1 MRFNEDEIGTWI
13 FKTSGESADVLKA
26 ESLLKDHESAPV
38 IKEIVL
44 YLERTLKRIDVSA
57 RSLIA
62 AIEPGS
68 CFCGIL
74 AELAFACD
82 QSYMLLGQ
90 FEEDGRPETFI
101 TLTEFNFGSLR
112 MVNELTRLESRFYGQ
127 KELLTAVEE
136 NTLNRIDPKTA
147 EQLGLVTFTPD
158 DIDWEDELRIAIESR
173 AVFSPDALSGMEANL
188 RFVGPETIESKIFS
202 RLSAWQN
209 WIFQRPNAVGEDG
222 ALSLYGSG
230 ERPKFQKGRV

>member
-1 MRFNEDEIGTWI
+1 M
-13 FKTSGESADVLKA
+13 
-26 ESLLKDHESAPV
+26 
-38 IKEIVL
+38 
-44 YLERTLKRIDVSA
+44 ERTLKRIDVSA

-90 FEEDGRPETFI
+90 FEEDDRPEALI
-101 TLTEFNFGSLR
+101 ILTEFNFGSLR
-112 MVNELTRLESRFYGQ
+112 MVNELTRLESRFYRQ
-127 KELLTAVEE
+127 KGLLTTVEE
-136 NTLNRIDPKTA
+136 NILNRLDSKTA

>member
-1 MRFNEDEIGTWI
+1 V
-13 FKTSGESADVLKA
+13 K
-26 ESLLKDHESAPV
+26 
-38 IKEIVL
+38 
-44 YLERTLKRIDVSA
+44 
-57 RSLIA
+57 
-62 AIEPGS
+62 
-68 CFCGIL
+68 
-74 AELAFACD
+74 
-82 QSYMLLGQ
+82 
-90 FEEDGRPETFI
+90 
-101 TLTEFNFGSLR
+101 
-112 MVNELTRLESRFYGQ
+112 
-127 KELLTAVEE
+127 E